1 MAKFYLSSTYEDLKE
16 CREAV
21 SKALRKIGHEVVG
34 MENYTANGVQPL
46 KKCLADVAE
55 CDYYIGIFAWRYGYV
70 LEDDNPKKKS
80 ITELEYLK
88 AVELGKEPLI
98 FMLRENASWPRN
110 LVDRDERRI
119 EALRQYLSKKH
130 QIDTFDDC
138 AQLTVAV
145 AVAVANLKLPPPLP
159 EPPPGPGPIGPT
171 GGERPFWKKHLKLT
185 IGAAAVVVFAL
196 MSFAAYKI
204 YRAYWPTV
212 RVGPIVNPPKIRVN
226 DWEARFTK
234 SEKLDD
240 HWHYP
245 KGMWST
251 EPGDLVNI
259 NNDDEA
265 LLVKG
270 QEMGIPSDLN
280 GEVFD
285 DFSASFKIRFKS
297 GGTRAA
303 WVLRA
308 QPDRAGGYLFELVQE
323 GADLNLYFWIY
334 EQGRKKGHPLKKKP
348 IPFGEVH
355 EYNPLFI
362 DVVVKGNKFE
372 HSIVFGNDIEPDKP
386 PAGYEV
392 TEDFQDDPSNVRWPW
407 GTIGFLVTDDT
418 SVMRVEYVSVSPEP
432 KDQ

>member
-1 MAKFYLSSTYEDLKE
+1 MAKFYLSSTFEDLKE

-21 SKALRKIGHEVVG
+21 SNALRQIGHEVIG
-34 MENYTANGVQPL
+34 MENYTARGTAPL
-46 KKCLADVAE
+46 EKCLKDVAE

-70 LEDDNPKKKS
+70 PEDGNPKKKS

-88 AVELGKEPLI
+88 AVELRKEPLI
-98 FMLRENASWPRN
+98 FMLSENASWPRK
-110 LVDRDERRI
+110 LVDRDERQI

-130 QIDTFDDC
+130 LIDSFDDC

-145 AVAVANLKLPPPLP
+145 AVAVANLKPPPSLLPGP
-159 EPPPGPGPIGPT
+159 EPPGPEPPDPLT
-171 GGERPFWKKHLKLT
+171 FWERHPKLI
-185 IGAAAVVVFAL
+185 IGAASVVFAL
-196 MSFAAYKI
+196 MLFIAYKI

-212 RVGPIVNPPKIRVN
+212 TIVEQPRIRVN
-226 DWEARFTK
+226 DWEAQFTK

-240 HWHYP
+240 HWSYP
-245 KGMWST
+245 KGAWST
-251 EPGDLVNI
+251 EPGELVNKEKT
-259 NNDDEA
+259 DEA

-285 DFSASFKIRFKS
+285 DFRAIFKIRFKS

-308 QPDRAGGYLFELVQE
+308 QPDRAGGYLFELVQA
-323 GADLNLYFWIY
+323 GDDLTLYFWIY
-334 EQGRKKGHPLKKKP
+334 EQGRKKGDHPRGKQS
-348 IPFGEVH
+348 IPFKELH
-355 EYNPLFI
+355 EYNSLVI

-372 HSIVFGNDIEPDKP
+372 HIIAYGNDAEPRKP
-386 PAGYEV
+386 PAGYKV
-392 TEDFQDDPSNVRWPW
+392 PANFQDDPANVRWLW

-418 SVMRVEYVSVSPEP
+418 SVMRVEYVSVYPEP
-432 KDQ
+432 KNQ